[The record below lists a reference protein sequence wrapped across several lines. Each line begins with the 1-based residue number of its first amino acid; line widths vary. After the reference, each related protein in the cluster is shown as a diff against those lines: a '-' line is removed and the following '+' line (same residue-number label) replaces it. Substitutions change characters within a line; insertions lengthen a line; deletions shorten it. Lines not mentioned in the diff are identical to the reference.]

1 VDQQDKTNVA
11 TQQQQDPQ
19 KIQEEQRLEVL
30 EEERWADD
38 GGPAYDVP

>member
-1 VDQQDKTNVA
+1 MDQDSKPEVKE
-11 TQQQQDPQ
+11 QDPQ

-30 EEERWADD
+30 EAERWADD